1 MTLADMHCKPCKD
14 GSGKLSVDEATAMM
28 TGLQGWK
35 IVEEGKM
42 IMLRLKFPDF
52 KTALA
57 FVIRTSDLAEAEDH
71 HPDIRFGWGYVE
83 CYLTT
88 HSADG
93 LTRNDF
99 ILAAKID
106 ALAN

>member
-1 MTLADMHCKPCKD
+1 MTLADMHCTPCRN
-14 GSGKLSVDEATAMM
+14 GSGKLSADEATAMLA
-28 TGLQGWK
+28 GLQGWK
-35 IVEEGKM
+35 VVEEGRI

-52 KTALA
+52 KTAFT
-57 FVIRTSDLAEAEDH
+57 FVERVSVLAEAEDH

-88 HSADG
+88 HSAGG